1 MTNHLKKFP
10 FTSIL
15 VCIVLSAC
23 GGNYGMLPNL
33 PGKNTTN
40 LSSDTALVS
49 EAKLIAERAPASQ
62 MPYKLTAV
70 GFSTVSIQP
79 AKSINQKRLLAMRAA
94 KLDAYRT
101 LAEQVY
107 GLRVKGQT
115 TIGEAVVTSDQLAS
129 AVEGM
134 ITGAEVVSI
143 KATSADTYQV
153 ELSLSENHLKR
164 MINAYRKGIFY

>member
-1 MTNHLKKFP
+1 
-10 FTSIL
+10 
-15 VCIVLSAC
+15 
-23 GGNYGMLPNL
+23 MLPNL

-115 TIGEAVVTSDQLAS
+115 TIGEAVVTSDRLAS

>member
-1 MTNHLKKFP
+1 
-10 FTSIL
+10 
-15 VCIVLSAC
+15 
-23 GGNYGMLPNL
+23 MLPNL

-115 TIGEAVVTSDQLAS
+115 TIREAVVTSDQLAS

>member
-1 MTNHLKKFP
+1 
-10 FTSIL
+10 
-15 VCIVLSAC
+15 
-23 GGNYGMLPNL
+23 MLPNL

-153 ELSLSENHLKR
+153 ELSLSENHLMR